1 MACCNTWSWQ
11 PAAAVPLKGFPSA
24 FVLKPNSRCPYR
36 LVGFSSPGGKRG
48 TEKSRAY
55 TLLQARHDW
64 WRLGE
69 LVSYEVCGIAASCT
83 RPSLKRRQL
92 GAGNRFNERAENL
105 IFRRKGSRSTSTAY
119 LQPLQIN
126 GHACARNHERPFS
139 MEDKRRG
146 HK

>member
-64 WRLGE
+64 WRSGE

-92 GAGNRFNERAENL
+92 GAGNRFNERAESL
-105 IFRRKGSRSTSTAY
+105 IFSPKKLPKYKHRVSTT
-119 LQPLQIN
+119 LTN